1 MGAARVSVL
10 PRNRPTDPLTL
21 PAEVVVAWALL
32 ERFRADTGL
41 ESVHVPPLSEKF
53 VTASEALRLNVWP
66 AAQT

>member
-1 MGAARVSVL
+1 MSRVEDPSTSSV
-10 PRNRPTDPLTL
+10 PLSVKAT
-21 PAEVVVAWALL
+21 AQVTWALL